1 MLDIFTEMEE
11 KSLPLVQKSQ
21 MTSESLEHI
30 QYTINQTL
38 ADQDQQVKQLQEKI
52 SELEG
57 QIQHEID
64 REISCQNILM

>member
-1 MLDIFTEMEE
+1 MEE

-21 MTSESLEHI
+21 MTSESLEQI
-30 QYTINQTL
+30 QYTINQTIL
-38 ADQDQQVKQLQEKI
+38 DQDQQVEQLQETI
-52 SELEG
+52 TRLEN

>member
-1 MLDIFTEMEE
+1 MEE

-21 MTSESLEHI
+21 MTSESLEQI
-30 QYTINQTL
+30 QYTINQTIL
-38 ADQDQQVKQLQEKI
+38 DQNHQVEQLQERI
-52 SELEG
+52 TRLEN